1 MSTGLEHFF
10 GHRVSK
16 AGRSVPLTME
26 PTLLL
31 CLIPCWALS
40 SNSPL
45 RNTASPDAPVT
56 RVFHHGKEGG
66 SPTQLSI
73 SGKLSLCNGTRVP
86 V

>member
-16 AGRSVPLTME
+16 AGRSVPLTVE

-56 RVFHHGKEGG
+56 RVFQPRERGRKPDTAEY
-66 SPTQLSI
+66 L
-73 SGKLSLCNGTRVP
+73 R
-86 V
+86 